1 MKPTLYLR
9 IASALTF
16 IHAALHTIGGVFGKP
31 GQGAAAVAF
40 AAMQANRFMVYG
52 LPRTYAD
59 FYRGMGLAMTIS
71 MTAEA
76 FLFWQLGSLAR
87 KHAVLLRPI
96 IAAFAIAYLAIAVN
110 SWCYF
115 FQAPVVVEILIAL
128 CLILAV
134 VTAKPATT
142 A

>member
-1 MKPTLYLR
+1 MKPTLFLR
-9 IASALTF
+9 IASVLTF

-31 GQGAAAVAF
+31 GPGAASVAF
-40 AAMQANRFMVYG
+40 AAMQANQFMVYG
-52 LPRTYAD
+52 LPRTYAE

-87 KHAVLLRPI
+87 TLAARLRPI
-96 IAAFAIAYLAIAVN
+96 IAAFAVAYLVIAVN

-115 FQAPVVVEILIAL
+115 FQAPVVVEVLIAL
-128 CLILAV
+128 CLVLAI
-134 VTAKPATT
+134 VTAKPA
-142 A
+142 ASA

>member
-1 MKPTLYLR
+1 
-9 IASALTF
+9 
-16 IHAALHTIGGVFGKP
+16 
-31 GQGAAAVAF
+31 
-40 AAMQANRFMVYG
+40 
-52 LPRTYAD
+52 
-59 FYRGMGLAMTIS
+59 MGLAMTIS